1 MGTSVGSILL
11 GSADP
16 DRLREWYRA
25 ALAPWH
31 TGDGF
36 IHFAGL
42 DLLIDGRDD
51 VAATNTEPGRV
62 VLNFHVDDAA
72 ATAAHLDTVGVKWL
86 VPLEERPD
94 GLFATFTDPDGNILQ
109 IIQLT
114 EEYREYLASVPRSG

>member
-1 MGTSVGSILL
+1 MGISVGSVLL

-31 TGDGF
+31 DGDGF
-36 IHFAGL
+36 IHFAGI
-42 DLLIDGRDD
+42 DILIDGRSD
-51 VAATNTEPGRV
+51 VAATSREPGRF
-62 VLNFHVDDAA
+62 VLNFHVDDAR
-72 ATAAHLDTVGVKWL
+72 ATAAHLDTVGVTWL

-94 GLFATFTDPDGNILQ
+94 GLFATFSDPDGNTLQ

-114 EEYREYLASVPRSG
+114 PEYREHLENVPRSR